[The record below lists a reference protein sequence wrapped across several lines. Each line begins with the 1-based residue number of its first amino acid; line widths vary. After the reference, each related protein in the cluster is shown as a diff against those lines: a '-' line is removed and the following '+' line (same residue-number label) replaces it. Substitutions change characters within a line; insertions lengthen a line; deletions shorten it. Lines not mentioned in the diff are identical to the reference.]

1 LTLALV
7 LAALLAVACVVV
19 VALPFLRDPEPVS
32 DTLDELDAGDRR
44 RLELVEARD
53 RALAALKELE
63 FDHRTGTVSDDDY
76 RALVGPL
83 RREAASSLQDLE
95 RDGAAHPAVGVE
107 EKGRPTGERTS

>member
-7 LAALLAVACVVV
+7 FSALLAVACVVV

-32 DTLDELDAGDRR
+32 DTLDELDDGERR

-63 FDHRTGTVSDDDY
+63 FDHRTGTVSDADY
-76 RALVGPL
+76 RALVSPL
-83 RREAASSLQDLE
+83 RREAANSLQELE
-95 RDGAAHPAVGVE
+95 RDGAQRKVNGIE
-107 EKGRPTGERTS
+107 EGRPTGERIS